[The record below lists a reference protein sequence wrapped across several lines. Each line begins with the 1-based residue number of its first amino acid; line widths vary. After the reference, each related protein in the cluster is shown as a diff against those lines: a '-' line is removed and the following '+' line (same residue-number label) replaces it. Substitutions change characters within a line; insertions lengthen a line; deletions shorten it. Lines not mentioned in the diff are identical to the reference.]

1 MINKLII
8 TLVLSALVTAG
19 CVRSQAQTSSD
30 NTERAAKALAQPV
43 ETQSKLSASANGITV
58 DLVSVSRQNNQTVV
72 EVAMNN
78 HVYDLTSFDLS
89 PKTTLAGQPLA
100 SYEFIG
106 SATGGHHLGAR
117 LIFAG
122 ELSGP
127 LTVGL
132 GDDFVFNLTVN

>member
-19 CVRSQAQTSSD
+19 CGRSHAHTSLD

-78 HVYDLTSFDLS
+78 HVYDLTKFELA
-89 PKTTLAGQPLA
+89 PKTTLAGQKLV
-100 SYEFIG
+100 G
-106 SATGGHHLGAR
+106 SEIVQSGAGGHHLSVR

-122 ELSGP
+122 ELTGP

-132 GDDFVFNLTVN
+132 GND